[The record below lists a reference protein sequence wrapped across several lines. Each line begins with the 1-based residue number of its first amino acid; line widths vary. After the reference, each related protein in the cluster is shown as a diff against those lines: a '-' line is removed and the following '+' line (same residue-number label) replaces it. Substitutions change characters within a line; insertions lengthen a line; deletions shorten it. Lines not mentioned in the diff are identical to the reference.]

1 MRDVTQ
7 EVGEVEDITRQDPTA
22 MLLKT
27 RNRSGEEG
35 VGLTKIQKE
44 MVAYEAL
51 EELPSNKARL
61 SWWKDKEQML
71 PLLAGVAKGILGLPC
86 SSAKSERVYSVGGRN
101 VTKSRVRLKPSKV
114 EHLIVN
120 VENRKKV
127 EDFLQFSSYKLLEEV
142 ENAFDKIILEPD
154 VNGGSTELDEV
165 GDEGSNVFRDQD
177 MDVRELMT
185 LEYSDSELEDD
196 DED

>member
-1 MRDVTQ
+1 
-7 EVGEVEDITRQDPTA
+7 
-22 MLLKT
+22 
-27 RNRSGEEG
+27 
-35 VGLTKIQKE
+35 